1 MNLLNKICKDNI
13 PYFLI
18 TIMGKIILLNC
29 KNFDEKLEVH
39 IYIMLS
45 TYVPIFRLIQTEVS
59 KLKSGLKL
67 CLQT

>member
-45 TYVPIFRLIQTEVS
+45 TYVPIFRLI
-59 KLKSGLKL
+59 
-67 CLQT
+67 

>member
-18 TIMGKIILLNC
+18 TIMGKIISLNC

-45 TYVPIFRLIQTEVS
+45 TYVPIFRLI
-59 KLKSGLKL
+59 
-67 CLQT
+67 